1 MENYMNNMGVLAKK
15 ASRKLLQ
22 MDTITKN
29 KILNEMATA
38 LLENMDFIQ
47 KENKKDLTLGKE
59 KGLTSA
65 FIDRLTLT
73 EDRIIGMAKG
83 IRTIINL
90 NDPIGETLNGF
101 RHENGMEISQIRVPL
116 GVIGMIFESRPNVTV
131 DAAVLSLKSGNAIIL
146 RGGSDAL
153 HSNMALAKV
162 IIGAGVKVGLPVGA
176 IQLVENTDRNCVT
189 ELITMNKFVDVIIP
203 RGGKGLKQ
211 AILKG
216 ASVPVIE
223 TGAGLCHTYVD
234 SKANIEMATDIIV
247 NAKTSRPGVCN
258 AMETLL
264 IHNDTVSKLL
274 PKLGEKLE
282 KLGVEVRADE
292 RAIKYLNNATP
303 TTTEDWNTEYLDLI
317 LSIKTVDSIDEAID
331 HIDTYSTK
339 HSEAIITEDYENS
352 QIFLKS
358 VDSASVYINASTRFT
373 DGSVF
378 GFGGEIGISTQK
390 LHARGPMGIKELTSV
405 KYIIRGNGQIRV

>member
-1 MENYMNNMGVLAKK
+1 MKEYINNMGITAKK
-15 ASRKLLQ
+15 ASRQLLQ
-22 MDTITKN
+22 MDTTTKN
-29 KILNEMATA
+29 NILKEMAKE
-38 LLENMDFIQ
+38 LLNNIDFI
-47 KENKKDLTLGKE
+47 KIENKKDLIKGK
-59 KGLTSA
+59 KNGLTSA

-73 EDRIIGMAKG
+73 DERIYGMAKG
-83 IRTIINL
+83 IQTIIGL
-90 NDPIGETLNGF
+90 DDPIGQTLSGF

-153 HSNMALAKV
+153 YSNIALAK
-162 IIGAGVKVGLPVGA
+162 IITSAGKKVGLPHGA
-176 IQLVENTDRNCVT
+176 IQLIENTDRICVT
-189 ELITMNKFVDVIIP
+189 ELITMNNFIDVIIP

-211 AILKG
+211 AIINN

-234 SKANIEMATDIIV
+234 KGANLKMAIDIII

-264 IHNDTVSKLL
+264 VHRDSISKLL
-274 PKLGEKLE
+274 PTLGDKLDE
-282 KLGVEVRADE
+282 LGVEIRADE
-292 RAIKYLNNATP
+292 RSIKYLDKAIP
-303 TTTEDWNTEYLDLI
+303 TISKDWSTEYLDLI
-317 LSIKTVDSIDEAID
+317 LSIKTVDSIEEAIT
-331 HIDTYSTK
+331 HIDTFSTK
-339 HSEAIITEDYENS
+339 HSEAIISENYKNT
-352 QIFLKS
+352 QKFLRE
-358 VDSASVYINASTRFT
+358 VDSAAVYINASTRFT
-373 DGSVF
+373 DGGAF

-405 KYIIRGNGQIRV
+405 KYIIRGNGQIRQ

>member
-1 MENYMNNMGVLAKK
+1 MNNMGVLAKK

-22 MDTITKN
+22 MDTTTKN
-29 KILNEMATA
+29 NILEEMAVE
-38 LLENMDFIQ
+38 LLNNMEFIRSEN
-47 KENKKDLTLGKE
+47 EKDLI
-59 KGLTSA
+59 KGRKNGLSPA

-73 EDRIIGMAKG
+73 EERIYGMAQG
-83 IRTIINL
+83 IRTIIGL
-90 NDPIGETLNGF
+90 DDPIGEILSGF

-131 DAAVLSLKSGNAIIL
+131 DAAVLSLKSGNSIIL

-153 HSNMALAKV
+153 CSNIALAKV
-162 IIGAGVKVGLPVGA
+162 IIQAGEKFGLPHGA
-176 IQLVENTDRNCVT
+176 IQLIENTDRSCVN
-189 ELITMNKFVDVIIP
+189 ELITMNDFIDVIIP

-211 AILKG
+211 AILAG

-234 SKANIEMATDIIV
+234 HNADLNMAIDIII
-247 NAKTSRPGVCN
+247 NAKASRPGVCN

-264 IHNDTVSKLL
+264 VHSDSISKLL
-274 PKLGEKLE
+274 PSLGEKLGD
-282 KLGVEVRADE
+282 LGVEIRADE
-292 RAIKYLNNATP
+292 RSIKYLANAIP
-303 TTTEDWNTEYLDLI
+303 TTDSDWNTEYLDLI
-317 LSIKTVDSIDEAID
+317 LSIKTVDSIDEAIK

-339 HSEAIITEDYENS
+339 HSEAIISENYKNT
-352 QIFLKS
+352 QKFLRE
-358 VDSASVYINASTRFT
+358 VDSAAVYINASTRFT
-373 DGSVF
+373 DGGAF

-405 KYIIRGNGQIRV
+405 KYIIRGDGQIR

>member
-1 MENYMNNMGVLAKK
+1 MKEYMNNMGVLAKK
-15 ASRKLLQ
+15 ASKKLLQ
-22 MDTITKN
+22 MDTVTKN
-29 KILNEMATA
+29 NILEAMAKELLNNIEFIRSENE
-38 LLENMDFIQ
+38 
-47 KENKKDLTLGKE
+47 KDLIKGRE
-59 KGLTSA
+59 NGLTSA

-73 EDRIIGMAKG
+73 EERIHGMAQG
-83 IRTIINL
+83 IRTIIGL
-90 NDPIGETLNGF
+90 DDPIGETLSGF

-153 HSNMALAKV
+153 CSNMALAKV
-162 IIGAGVKVGLPVGA
+162 INEAGEKLGLPHGA
-176 IQLVENTDRNCVT
+176 VQLIENTDRNCVN
-189 ELITMNKFVDVIIP
+189 ELITMNDLIDVIIP
-203 RGGKGLKQ
+203 RGGKGLKK
-211 AILKG
+211 AILAG

-234 SKANIEMATDIIV
+234 HSADLNMAIDIII

-264 IHNDTVSKLL
+264 VHSDSISKLL
-274 PKLGEKLE
+274 PSLGEKLGD
-282 KLGVEVRADE
+282 LGVEIRADE
-292 RAIKYLNNATP
+292 RSIKYLANAIP
-303 TTTEDWNTEYLDLI
+303 TTASDWNTEYLDLI
-317 LSIKTVDSIDEAID
+317 LSIKTVDSIDEAIK

-339 HSEAIITEDYENS
+339 HSEAIISENYKNT
-352 QIFLKS
+352 QKFLRE
-358 VDSASVYINASTRFT
+358 VDSAAVYVNASTRFT
-373 DGSVF
+373 DGGAF

-405 KYIIRGNGQIRV
+405 KYIIRGDGQVR

>member
-1 MENYMNNMGVLAKK
+1 MKKYMNNMGVLAKK

-22 MDTITKN
+22 MDTTAKN
-29 KILNEMATA
+29 NILEEMAKE
-38 LLENMDFIQ
+38 LLNNVEFIRSEN
-47 KENKKDLTLGKE
+47 EKDLIKGRE
-59 KGLTSA
+59 NGLTPA

-73 EDRIIGMAKG
+73 EERIYGMAQG
-83 IRTIINL
+83 IRTIIGL
-90 NDPIGETLNGF
+90 DDPIGEILSGF

-153 HSNMALAKV
+153 CSNIALAKV
-162 IIGAGVKVGLPVGA
+162 ITQAGQKFGLPHGA
-176 IQLVENTDRNCVT
+176 IQLIENTDRSCVN
-189 ELITMNKFVDVIIP
+189 ELITMNDFIDVIIP

-211 AILKG
+211 AILAG

-234 SKANIEMATDIIV
+234 HSADLKMAIDIII

-264 IHNDTVSKLL
+264 VHSDSISKLL
-274 PKLGEKLE
+274 PSLGEKLGD
-282 KLGVEVRADE
+282 LGVEIRADE
-292 RAIKYLNNATP
+292 RSIKYLANAIP
-303 TTTEDWNTEYLDLI
+303 TTDSDWNTEYLDLI
-317 LSIKTVDSIDEAID
+317 LSIKTVDSIDEAIK

-339 HSEAIITEDYENS
+339 HSEAIISENYKNT
-352 QIFLKS
+352 QKFLRE
-358 VDSASVYINASTRFT
+358 VDSAAVYVNASTRFT
-373 DGSVF
+373 DGGAF

-405 KYIIRGNGQIRV
+405 KYIIRGDGQIR

>member
-1 MENYMNNMGVLAKK
+1 MKNYMNNMGILAKK

-29 KILNEMATA
+29 NILEEMAKE
-38 LLENMDFIQ
+38 LLNNMEFIKSEN
-47 KENKKDLTLGKE
+47 EKDLI
-59 KGLTSA
+59 KGRKNNLTPA

-73 EDRIIGMAKG
+73 EERIYGMAEG
-83 IRTIINL
+83 IRTLINL
-90 NDPIGETLNGF
+90 DDPIGEVLSGF

-131 DAAVLSLKSGNAIIL
+131 DAAALSLKSGNAIIL

-153 HSNMALAKV
+153 CSNIALAKV
-162 IIGAGVKVGLPVGA
+162 ITKAGQKLGLPDGA
-176 IQLVENTDRNCVT
+176 IQLIENTDRNCVN
-189 ELITMNKFVDVIIP
+189 ELITMNDFIDVIIP
-203 RGGKGLKQ
+203 RGGKGLKK
-211 AILKG
+211 AILAN

-234 SKANIEMATDIIV
+234 HSADLKIALDIII

-264 IHNDTVSKLL
+264 VHNDSISKLL
-274 PKLGEKLE
+274 PSLGEKLDN
-282 KLGVEVRADE
+282 LGVEIRADE
-292 RAIKYLNNATP
+292 RSIKYLANAIP
-303 TTTEDWNTEYLDLI
+303 TTDSDWSTEYLDLI
-317 LSIKTVDSIDEAID
+317 LSIKTVDSIDEAIK

-339 HSEAIITEDYENS
+339 HSEAIISENYKNT
-352 QIFLKS
+352 QKFLRE
-358 VDSASVYINASTRFT
+358 VDSAAVYVNASTRFT
-373 DGSVF
+373 DGGAF

-405 KYIIRGNGQIRV
+405 KYIIRGEGQIR

>member
-1 MENYMNNMGVLAKK
+1 MENYMNNMGTLAKK
-15 ASRKLLQ
+15 ASRELLQ
-22 MDTITKN
+22 IDTTTKN
-29 KILNEMATA
+29 KILEEMATA
-38 LLENMDFIQ
+38 LLDNIDFIQ
-47 KENKKDLTLGKE
+47 KENKKDLLKGKE

-83 IRTIINL
+83 IQTIINL
-90 NDPIGETLNGF
+90 KDPIGEILSGF

-162 IIGAGVKVGLPVGA
+162 IIEAGRKVGLPVGA

-189 ELITMNKFVDVIIP
+189 QLITMNKFVDVIIP

-211 AILKG
+211 AILNN

-234 SKANIEMATDIIV
+234 NKANIDMALDIIV

-264 IHNDTVSKLL
+264 IHKDTVSILL
-274 PKLGEKLE
+274 PRLGDLLDS
-282 KLGVEVRADE
+282 LGVEVRGDK

-303 TTTEDWNTEYLDLI
+303 TTDEDWNTEYLDLI
-317 LSIKTVDSIDEAID
+317 LSIKTVDSIEDAIT

-352 QIFLKS
+352 QKFLKS
-358 VDSASVYINASTRFT
+358 VDSAAVYINASTRFT

-405 KYIIRGNGQIRV
+405 KYIIRGNGQIR

>member
-1 MENYMNNMGVLAKK
+1 MKKYMNDMGVLAKK
-15 ASRKLLQ
+15 ASKKLLQ

-29 KILNEMATA
+29 NILEEMAKE
-38 LLENMDFIQ
+38 LLNNMEFIRSEN
-47 KENKKDLTLGKE
+47 EKDLIKGRE
-59 KGLTSA
+59 NGLTSA

-73 EDRIIGMAKG
+73 EERICGMAQG
-83 IRTIINL
+83 IRTIIGL
-90 NDPIGETLNGF
+90 DDPIGETLSGF

-153 HSNMALAKV
+153 CSNMALAKV
-162 IIGAGVKVGLPVGA
+162 ITEAGKKIGLPDGA
-176 IQLVENTDRNCVT
+176 VQLIENTDRNCVN
-189 ELITMNKFVDVIIP
+189 ELITMNNLVDVIIP
-203 RGGKGLKQ
+203 RGGKGLKK
-211 AILKG
+211 AILAG

-234 SKANIEMATDIIV
+234 HSADLKMAIDIIV

-264 IHNDTVSKLL
+264 VHSDSISKLL
-274 PKLGEKLE
+274 PSLGEKLGD
-282 KLGVEVRADE
+282 LGVEIRADE
-292 RAIKYLNNATP
+292 RSIKYLANAIP
-303 TTTEDWNTEYLDLI
+303 TTDSDWDTEYLDLI
-317 LSIKTVDSIDEAID
+317 LSIKTVDSIDEAIK

-339 HSEAIITEDYENS
+339 HSEAIISENYKNT
-352 QIFLKS
+352 QKFLRE
-358 VDSASVYINASTRFT
+358 VDSAAVYVNASTRFT
-373 DGSVF
+373 DGGAF

-405 KYIIRGNGQIRV
+405 KYIVRGDGQVR